1 MIHNAYDYILV
12 GGGLQSGLLSL
23 AITARQPQSRILLI
37 ERDARLGGNHT
48 WAYHSS
54 DLPETARDWMA
65 DLAEFRWPGYRVR
78 FNDYERRIGIPY
90 CTTSSDHFSR
100 VVASLFDS
108 DGAKS
113 ESHHRLLASTEV
125 TQLSANRV
133 TVSDGSVFDAACVID
148 CRGPGRSAID
158 ATRCGY
164 QKFVGWEVELSRP
177 WLDREPVVMDA
188 VGPQLDGFRFFY
200 SLPFEPRRVLVEDT
214 CFSDRPE
221 LDLPAYR
228 ERLSVYLQQ
237 RTADWRVVR
246 EETGCLPMP
255 FSFRSSSAN
264 PRVLSGGYAGGW
276 FHAATGYSFPL
287 AVRFAEAVAST
298 GPLDAVRAARELGS
312 QHRLRAAFSRFLNRL
327 LYRLVDP
334 QSRWQI
340 FRRFYRVLS
349 EQSISRFYAHEY
361 NVYDAMRIV
370 IGRPPGGLTPIR
382 FLRKAKVQPCC

>member
-1 MIHNAYDYILV
+1 
-12 GGGLQSGLLSL
+12 
-23 AITARQPQSRILLI
+23 
-37 ERDARLGGNHT
+37 
-48 WAYHSS
+48 
-54 DLPETARDWMA
+54 MA

-78 FNDYERRIGIPY
+78 FNDFERRIGIPY

-108 DGAKS
+108 NEANS
-113 ESHHRLLASTEV
+113 RSHHRLLVSTEV
-125 TQLSANRV
+125 THLSASRV
-133 TVSDGSVFDAACVID
+133 PVSDGSVYDAACVID
-148 CRGPGRSAID
+148 CRGPSRTPIEA
-158 ATRCGY
+158 ARCGY

-200 SLPFEPRRVLVEDT
+200 SLPFDPRRVLVEDT

-228 ERLSVYLQQ
+228 ERLSLYLQQ
-237 RTADWRVVR
+237 RAADWRVIR

-255 FSFRSSSAN
+255 FSIRSSSAK
-264 PRVLSGGYAGGW
+264 PRVLAGGYAGGW

-287 AVRFAEAVAST
+287 AVRFAEAVGQYESGGCGSRGSRT
-298 GPLDAVRAARELGS
+298 RA
-312 QHRLRAAFSRFLNRL
+312 QHQLRAGFSRFLNRL

-340 FRRFYRVLS
+340 FRRFYCVLS
-349 EQSISRFYAHEY
+349 EQSISRCPCSRIQRLRC
-361 NVYDAMRIV
+361 DANRYRAAAGWADPDPV
-370 IGRPPGGLTPIR
+370 PAESEGATDVARSDPR
-382 FLRKAKVQPCC
+382 DDH

>member
-1 MIHNAYDYILV
+1 MNHNAYDYILV

-264 PRVLSGGYAGGW
+264 PRVLSEVMPAAGFMPRPVTH
-276 FHAATGYSFPL
+276 FHWRSDLPKPWP
-287 AVRFAEAVAST
+287 VRVRWMRFARLANSARNTDCVPAFRDSSIACCIALSILEVGGRSSAGSIACFLSSRSRGSMLTNTTST
-298 GPLDAVRAARELGS
+298 MRCESLSGG
-312 QHRLRAAFSRFLNRL
+312 
-327 LYRLVDP
+327 
-334 QSRWQI
+334 
-340 FRRFYRVLS
+340 RRV
-349 EQSISRFYAHEY
+349 
-361 NVYDAMRIV
+361 
-370 IGRPPGGLTPIR
+370 G
-382 FLRKAKVQPCC
+382 